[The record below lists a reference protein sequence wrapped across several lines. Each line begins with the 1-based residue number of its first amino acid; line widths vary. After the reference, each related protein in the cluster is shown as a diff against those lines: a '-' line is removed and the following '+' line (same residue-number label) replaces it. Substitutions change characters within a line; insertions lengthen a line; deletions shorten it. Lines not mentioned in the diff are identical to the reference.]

1 MKFQRVLLTGVL
13 WTLFAALTLNAVQPS
28 PDLLSSKEVKAL
40 VLKANTP
47 ADHQKLARHYKA
59 LAAAKDVE
67 AAEHKELAA
76 EYRSKGNAMA
86 SKHPMSGATAEHC
99 DYFVKS
105 TNDAARAARE
115 MAAAH
120 EKMASASK

>member
-13 WTLFAALTLNAVQPS
+13 LTLLAAITLNAVQPS
-28 PDLLSSKEVKAL
+28 PDLLSSKQMKAL

-67 AAEHKELAA
+67 AADHTELAA
-76 EYRSKGNAMA
+76 GYRAKGNAMA

-99 DYFVKS
+99 DYFAKS
-105 TNDAARAARE
+105 TSDAAKAARE
-115 MAAAH
+115 MATAH
-120 EKMASASK
+120 EKMAAH